1 MTSIWNR
8 VYPTLNKKSSRYLIE
23 CKKHLKEVLRSGVLG
38 AEAASLD
45 IIELI
50 PGKKYTEIDVNCT
63 LPVCHNF
70 ITQINKETQS
80 PTALAFRIQ
89 QYVNSGNSEFRSLL
103 HKSYP
108 KMKIPVFH
116 FFVTEQIYTVSV
128 PSRDTGNSE
137 SSDDVS
143 NISTFIKPNNVY
155 GLERDKL
162 INAVNSRLKATRKK
176 PHPSESR
183 NLVSE
188 DDCESNE
195 DISREINCRSQTT
208 TFAWAKFWKERQD
221 WRSVAKRERRR
232 ACQSFGLDFLTL
244 KHNEN
249 DDNNIEK

>member
-63 LPVCHNF
+63 LP
-70 ITQINKETQS
+70 
-80 PTALAFRIQ
+80 
-89 QYVNSGNSEFRSLL
+89 YVNSGNSEFRSLL